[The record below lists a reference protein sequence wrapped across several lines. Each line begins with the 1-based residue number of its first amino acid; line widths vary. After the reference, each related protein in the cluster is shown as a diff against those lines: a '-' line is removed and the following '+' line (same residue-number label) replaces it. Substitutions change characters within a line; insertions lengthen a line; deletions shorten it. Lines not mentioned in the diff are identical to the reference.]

1 MTLRLGVIG
10 MSKGN
15 GHPYSWSAIFNGY
28 DKEKMHGCGFPV
40 IPQYLAQQEWP
51 QARITDAC
59 VTHIWTQD
67 CELSS
72 HIASAALIEN
82 IVQRPAE
89 MIGVVDAVLLARD
102 DAEQH
107 LKFAA
112 PFIEAGIPIYIDKPV
127 ALSIFAFEE
136 LYRLEKY
143 AGQIFTCSALR
154 YSNELKLTLSDQQ
167 DIGEL
172 REVHAITPKSWN
184 KYAVHIIEPVLA
196 MLSSAD
202 KIIRLERNAADAQGG
217 ALTVHWESG
226 VITRFFAV
234 GESVVAPIAI
244 RVIGSKGWKDLVFT
258 DSFSAFKAALQDF
271 VDGVRAK
278 SVNSLPE
285 FNRKVVGLIEAGQG
299 GAQ

>member
-1 MTLRLGVIG
+1 MALRLGVIG

-28 DKEKMHGCGFPV
+28 DKEKMQDCGFPV
-40 IPQYLAQQEWP
+40 IPQYLDQQEWP
-51 QARITDAC
+51 QAKIKDAC

-67 CELSS
+67 YGLSS

-82 IVQRPAE
+82 IVQRPEE

-127 ALSIFAFEE
+127 ALSVAAFEE
-136 LYRLEKY
+136 LYRLEKFS
-143 AGQIFTCSALR
+143 GQIFTCSALR
-154 YSNELKLTLSDQQ
+154 YSDELKLTLSDQQ

-172 REVHAITPKSWN
+172 REIHAVTPKSWN

-202 KIIRLERNAADAQGG
+202 KIIHLERSAANAQGG
-217 ALTVHWESG
+217 ALTVLWDSG
-226 VITRFFAV
+226 VVTRFFAV
-234 GESVVAPIAI
+234 GESAVAPISI

-258 DSFSAFKAALQDF
+258 NSFSAFKAALQDF
-271 VDGVRAK
+271 VDGVRVK

-285 FNRKVVGLIEAGQG
+285 FNRKVVGIIEAGQG

>member
-1 MTLRLGVIG
+1 MTLRLGIIG
-10 MSKGN
+10 VSKGN

-28 DKEKMHGCGFPV
+28 DKEKMQVCGFPV

-51 QARITDAC
+51 QARIKNARI
-59 VTHIWTQD
+59 THVWTQD
-67 CELSS
+67 YELSN

-82 IVQRPAE
+82 IVQRPE
-89 MIGVVDAVLLARD
+89 DMVGVVDAVLLARD

-112 PFIEAGIPIYIDKPV
+112 PFIEAGMPIYIDKPV
-127 ALSIFAFEE
+127 ALSVVAFEE

-154 YSNELKLTLSDQQ
+154 YSDELKLTLSDWQ
-167 DIGEL
+167 DIGEI
-172 REVHAITPKSWN
+172 REIHAVTPKSWS
-184 KYAVHIIEPVLA
+184 KYAVHVIEPVLA
-196 MLSSAD
+196 MLSSTD
-202 KIIRLERNAADAQGG
+202 KVIRFEKGVVNAQGG

-226 VITRFFAV
+226 VRTRFFAV
-234 GESVVAPIAI
+234 GESAVAPISI

-258 DSFSAFKAALQDF
+258 DSFSAFRAALQDF
-271 VDGVRAK
+271 VDGVRSK

-285 FNRKVVGLIEAGQG
+285 FNRKVVSLIEAGQG
-299 GAQ
+299 EVR